1 MANKKILVVDDD
13 NTFCLMLQK
22 FLSKNEYEVTTA
34 SSGARALQIL
44 DAQSFDLILTDYRL
58 PDTDGILLLDEILK
72 RNKNMPVILM
82 TGYGDIK
89 LSVVA
94 IKKGA
99 LDYITKPINPQELL
113 ELVKNALHKTKV
125 ITKEIKKSTEVSKND
140 FVEGVSPNWKKI
152 QEHIQLI
159 APTNLSVIIE
169 GDSGT
174 GKEFIAKK
182 IHELSNRSNQKFVA
196 IDCGTLTGE
205 IVNSELFGHV
215 KGAFTGAL
223 TDKKGQFELANG
235 GTIFLDEIG
244 NLSYEIQIKLLRVL
258 QERVIRRIGG
268 EGEIKIDVRLIVATN
283 ENLIAAIS
291 KGFFRE
297 DLYHRLN
304 EFKIEVSRLKDRKD
318 DIPIFA
324 QSFLTQSNSELF
336 KNVKAFDHE
345 VMQRFLNYAWPGNL
359 RELKNVVRKSVLLSK
374 SELITIDCIP
384 SEIVSQASV
393 IVDNS
398 YTQDLKELSKN
409 IEKETII
416 QVLQQTKHNKSK
428 AAIQLNIDRKTL
440 YNKLKEYGIE

>member
-13 NTFCLMLQK
+13 STFCLMLQK
-22 FLSKNEYEVTTA
+22 FLSKSEYEVSTA
-34 SSGARALQIL
+34 SNGARALQL
-44 DAQSFDLILTDYRL
+44 VDYQPFDLILTDYRL

-72 RNKNMPVILM
+72 RHKTIPVILM

-89 LSVVA
+89 LSVIA

-99 LDYITKPINPQELL
+99 LDYITKPINPQELS
-113 ELVKNALHKTKV
+113 ELVKNAFQKHTPV
-125 ITKEIKKSTEVSKND
+125 SEEIKKPIAVYKNEFVS
-140 FVEGVSPNWKKI
+140 GISPAWKKI
-152 QEHIQLI
+152 QEHIELI

-174 GKEFIAKK
+174 GKEFIARK
-182 IHELSNRSNQKFVA
+182 IHEFSHRSSKKFVA

-235 GTIFLDEIG
+235 GTVFLDEIG

-283 ENLIAAIS
+283 ENLISAIS

-304 EFKIEVSRLKDRKD
+304 EFKITVSRLSQRKE
-318 DIPIFA
+318 DIPVFA
-324 QSFLTQSNSELF
+324 QSFLAQANAELG
-336 KNVKAFDHE
+336 KNVKYFDAA
-345 VMQRFLNYAWPGNL
+345 VMNQFLNYAWPGNL
-359 RELKNVVRKSVLLSK
+359 RELKNVVRKSVLLCK
-374 SELITIDCIP
+374 SEVITTDNIP
-384 SEIVSQASV
+384 SEIIHQVLV
-393 IVDNS
+393 PTENT

-409 IEKETII
+409 MEKDTII
-416 QVLQQTKHNKSK
+416 QVLQQTKNNKSK

-440 YNKLKEYGIE
+440 YNKLKEYGLE

>member
-244 NLSYEIQIKLLRVL
+244 NIPLPLQAKLLNVL
-258 QERVIRRIGG
+258 QNRSVTKVGSN
-268 EGEIKIDVRLIVATN
+268 KPKNIDIRLICATN
-283 ENLIAAIS
+283 EPIYDRVAQRT
-291 KGFFRE
+291 FRQ
-297 DLYHRLN
+297 DLLYRIN
-304 EFKIEVSRLKDRKD
+304 TIEIKL
-318 DIPIFA
+318 PA
-324 QSFLTQSNSELF
+324 
-336 KNVKAFDHE
+336 
-345 VMQRFLNYAWPGNL
+345 L
-359 RELKNVVRKSVLLSK
+359 RERPEDILPLAEHFLKIYLLF
-374 SELITIDCIP
+374 
-384 SEIVSQASV
+384 
-393 IVDNS
+393 
-398 YTQDLKELSKN
+398 
-409 IEKETII
+409 
-416 QVLQQTKHNKSK
+416 
-428 AAIQLNIDRKTL
+428 
-440 YNKLKEYGIE
+440 

>member
-113 ELVKNALHKTKV
+113 ELVKNALHKPKV

-324 QSFLTQSNSELF
+324 QSFLTQSNTELF

-409 IEKETII
+409 MEKDTII
-416 QVLQQTKHNKSK
+416 
-428 AAIQLNIDRKTL
+428 
-440 YNKLKEYGIE
+440 